1 MFPQIFGKYV
11 LERELASG
19 GMARV
24 YLATLRGAVGFE
36 KRLVVKQIRPELSQD
51 DAFVKRFVE
60 EAKIAV
66 ELSHPNIV
74 PVYELG
80 VELGI
85 YYIAMELC
93 EGLTLTEIL
102 TDTGPLDPAEG
113 AQVGIEICR
122 ALDYAHRRG
131 NIVHRDVTPRNVLLD
146 EEGAVRL
153 IDFGIAAPQTSASST
168 ERVEVFGSPGH
179 MPPEQIRGERLTAA
193 TDVFAVGALLIEAW
207 TGRPP
212 FRRGS
217 FEASAEALNDPLP
230 SLAQE
235 DAELAPVADIIA
247 QAVALKAAD
256 RPQEAEALA
265 RKLREFSRQFD
276 SGDVAK
282 RLGARVRRARRRGHS
297 SVPWLPGE
305 SSGPLTPA
313 ASPRALL
320 SSHPPGGPQT
330 PATPPMPPLTPSTPA
345 GGAPITRTFAAR
357 DDLVE
362 WTRKIASIPPVP
374 DLSESSEPP
383 TDADTAAD
391 NSAEPSNPPSVVEA
405 DEPATR
411 ALPRSNA
418 PSAAPPK
425 PFPWAV
431 AASVAAILGVVGWVG
446 TRGAPPPNPPPP
458 AARSSAETGLGVPAT
473 ATSPVASAPVAV
485 AGSAEPTASASSA
498 AGSATSAAVSASAA
512 SSRSAAPKGSSAPS
526 ASAPSTVDV
535 ATQGVLR
542 LTADPQAT
550 VTVVGAR
557 VSQTH
562 VTPVPGLKLP
572 PGSYSVTFRSPTF
585 GAPVVAQVELGAGAS
600 RGVHADFRA
609 AEPTVSV
616 R

>member
-36 KRLVVKQIRPELSQD
+36 KRLVVKQIRPELALD
-51 DAFVKRFVE
+51 EAFVKRFVE

-80 VELGI
+80 VEQGI

-102 TDTGPLDPAEG
+102 TDTGPLDAAEG
-113 AQVGIEICR
+113 AYLGIEICR

-153 IDFGIAAPQTSASST
+153 IDFGIAAPVTSALST

-179 MPPEQIRGERLTAA
+179 MPPEQIRGERLTPA

-212 FRRGS
+212 FRRHS
-217 FEASAEALNDPLP
+217 FEASAEALKEPLP
-230 SLAQE
+230 SIAS
-235 DAELAPVADIIA
+235 DHDELAPIADIIA
-247 QAVALKAAD
+247 QTVALRPTE

-265 RKLREFSRQFD
+265 RKLRDFSRQFD

-282 RLGARVRRARRRGHS
+282 RLGARVRRARGRGLS
-297 SVPWLPGE
+297 SRPWLLGE
-305 SSGPLTPA
+305 GRGPLTPA

-320 SSHPPGGPQT
+320 SSRPPPQT
-330 PATPPMPPLTPSTPA
+330 PATPPMSPLTPAA
-345 GGAPITRTFAAR
+345 GSPVTRTFAAR
-357 DDLVE
+357 EDMVE
-362 WTRKIASIPPVP
+362 WTRKIASIPPG
-374 DLSESSEPP
+374 SS
-383 TDADTAAD
+383 
-391 NSAEPSNPPSVVEA
+391 NSAEDVPVSSRPPSLIES

-411 ALPRSNA
+411 AMRRSSS
-418 PSAAPPK
+418 PAAPLSK

-431 AASVAAILGVVGWVG
+431 AASLAALLGLLGWVG
-446 TRGAPPPNPPPP
+446 LRGRPLVPAPPPASSDSRAAAPERGSVVVPAPGASVEPVVSAPALLSASPP
-458 AARSSAETGLGVPAT
+458 SSAKRLLAAPRSTSSQPVAPPGSASPDEVAAT
-473 ATSPVASAPVAV
+473 AL
-485 AGSAEPTASASSA
+485 
-498 AGSATSAAVSASAA
+498 
-512 SSRSAAPKGSSAPS
+512 
-526 ASAPSTVDV
+526 
-535 ATQGVLR
+535 LR
-542 LTADPQAT
+542 LTADPKAS
-550 VTVVGAR
+550 VTIVGAR

-562 VTPVPGLKLP
+562 VTPVSSLKLP
-572 PGSYSVTFRSPTF
+572 PGSYSVAFRSPTF
-585 GAPVVAQVELGAGAS
+585 GAPVVAHVDLPAGTS
-600 RGVHADFRA
+600 RSVHADFRA
-609 AEPTVSV
+609 AEPTVTV

>member
-11 LERELASG
+11 LESELASG

-93 EGLTLTEIL
+93 EGLALTEIL

-153 IDFGIAAPQTSASST
+153 IDFGIAAPQTSATST

-235 DAELAPVADIIA
+235 DEELAPVADIIA

-320 SSHPPGGPQT
+320 SSHPPGSPQT
-330 PATPPMPPLTPSTPA
+330 PATPPMSPLTPSTPA

-374 DLSESSEPP
+374 DLSESPEPP
-383 TDADTAAD
+383 ADTDAVTDAAAHAD
-391 NSAEPSNPPSVVEA
+391 SSAEPSNPPSVVET

-411 ALPRSNA
+411 AMPRRCCTGRLCGCSATCAANA
-418 PSAAPPK
+418 WSMAT
-425 PFPWAV
+425 
-431 AASVAAILGVVGWVG
+431 AASARSPCDWRPPVRRTSTSWKPVPARAP
-446 TRGAPPPNPPPP
+446 TRSPPPP
-458 AARSSAETGLGVPAT
+458 PMAR
-473 ATSPVASAPVAV
+473 AS
-485 AGSAEPTASASSA
+485 GC
-498 AGSATSAAVSASAA
+498 G
-512 SSRSAAPKGSSAPS
+512 
-526 ASAPSTVDV
+526 
-535 ATQGVLR
+535 
-542 LTADPQAT
+542 
-550 VTVVGAR
+550 
-557 VSQTH
+557 
-562 VTPVPGLKLP
+562 
-572 PGSYSVTFRSPTF
+572 
-585 GAPVVAQVELGAGAS
+585 
-600 RGVHADFRA
+600 
-609 AEPTVSV
+609 
-616 R
+616 

>member
-51 DAFVKRFVE
+51 EAFVRRFVE

-80 VELGI
+80 VEQGI

-102 TDTGPLDPAEG
+102 TETGPLDAAEG
-113 AQVGIEICR
+113 AHVGIEICR

-131 NIVHRDVTPRNVLLD
+131 GIVHRDVTPRNVLLD
-146 EEGAVRL
+146 EEGAIRL
-153 IDFGIAAPQTSASST
+153 IDFGIAAPVTGTRAT

-179 MPPEQIRGERLTAA
+179 MPLEQIRGQRLTPA

-217 FEASAEALNDPLP
+217 FEASAEALKDPLTP
-230 SLAQE
+230 LE
-235 DAELAPVADIIA
+235 HDHPDLAPISAAIT
-247 QAVALKAAD
+247 QAVALDPAD

-265 RKLREFSRQFD
+265 RKLRDFSRQFD

-282 RLGARVRRARRRGHS
+282 RLGDRVQRARRRLRS

-313 ASPRALL
+313 ASPRAIL
-320 SSHPPGGPQT
+320 SSRPPLATPRAARGPQT
-330 PATPPMPPLTPSTPA
+330 PATPPMAPYTPPGS
-345 GGAPITRTFAAR
+345 PITRTFAAR

-362 WTRKIASIPPVP
+362 WTRKIASIPPGA
-374 DLSESSEPP
+374 DSEADR
-383 TDADTAAD
+383 DADDT
-391 NSAEPSNPPSVVEA
+391 PPPSVPAPITGAGA
-405 DEPATR
+405 DEPTTR
-411 ALPRSNA
+411 AMPRSES
-418 PSAAPPK
+418 PSVTPRRF
-425 PFPWAV
+425 PFVVALLGLALAGTIA
-431 AASVAAILGVVGWVG
+431 AASL
-446 TRGAPPPNPPPP
+446 RG
-458 AARSSAETGLGVPAT
+458 G
-473 ATSPVASAPVAV
+473 
-485 AGSAEPTASASSA
+485 
-498 AGSATSAAVSASAA
+498 SAAVSPLPTVRPPLEAPAPASAA
-512 SSRSAAPKGSSAPS
+512 PAPAASAESPPLAPSS
-526 ASAPSTVDV
+526 ASAATSLPRAATTSSRPSGSNSV
-535 ATQGVLR
+535 ATPASAAVAEASAILR
-542 LTADPQAT
+542 LTADPPAT
-550 VTVVGAR
+550 VIITGAKL
-557 VSQTH
+557 SQTH
-562 VTPVPGLKLP
+562 STPVRALALP
-572 PGSYSVTFRSPTF
+572 SGAYSVTFRSPTF
-585 GAPVVAQVELGAGAS
+585 GEPVAARIELAAGTTRS
-600 RGVHADFRA
+600 IHADFRA
-609 AEPTVSV
+609 AIPTVVV

>member
-36 KRLVVKQIRPELSQD
+36 KRLVVKQIRPELSLD
-51 DAFVKRFVE
+51 EAFVRRFVE

-102 TDTGPLDPAEG
+102 MDTGPLDAAEG
-113 AQVGIEICR
+113 AHVGIEICR

-131 NIVHRDVTPRNVLLD
+131 GIVHRDVTPRNVLLD

-153 IDFGIAAPQTSASST
+153 IDFGIAAPVSSARST

-179 MPPEQIRGERLTAA
+179 MPPEQIRGERLSPA

-217 FEASAEALNDPLP
+217 FEASAAALKEPLP
-230 SLAQE
+230 SLAVE
-235 DAELAPVADIIA
+235 HVELEPIAEIIK
-247 QAVALKAAD
+247 QSVALRAEE

-282 RLGARVRRARRRGHS
+282 RLGARVRRARRRMRS
-297 SVPWLPGE
+297 SVPWLPGD

-313 ASPRALL
+313 ASPHALL
-320 SSHPPGGPQT
+320 SSRPPGGPET
-330 PATPPMPPLTPSTPA
+330 PATPPMPPATPP

-357 DDLVE
+357 EDLVE
-362 WTRKIASIPPVP
+362 WTRKLSSVPPGPQVEAVASDSAVAFAPTHG
-374 DLSESSEPP
+374 LS
-383 TDADTAAD
+383 D
-391 NSAEPSNPPSVVEA
+391 A

-411 ALPRSNA
+411 AMPRSSAPASAPRLLPRAILALSAAILAVAAFVNFHAA
-418 PSAAPPK
+418 PAQKPVKTSSSAAPPTASVSRASVGSSASGVVALVASEMALATPTRSAPSGK
-425 PFPWAV
+425 HQAPV
-431 AASVAAILGVVGWVG
+431 AASA
-446 TRGAPPPNPPPP
+446 
-458 AARSSAETGLGVPAT
+458 SVP
-473 ATSPVASAPVAV
+473 
-485 AGSAEPTASASSA
+485 
-498 AGSATSAAVSASAA
+498 
-512 SSRSAAPKGSSAPS
+512 APS
-526 ASAPSTVDV
+526 ATEDAASA
-535 ATQGVLR
+535 QLR

-550 VTVVGAR
+550 VTVAGAR
-557 VSQTH
+557 ISQTL
-562 VTPVPGLKLP
+562 VTPVRGLKLP
-572 PGSYSVTFRSPTF
+572 PGAYVVTFRSPTF
-585 GAPVVAQVELGAGAS
+585 GEPVAARVELGAAS
-600 RGVHADFRA
+600 SRSVHADFRA
-609 AEPTVSV
+609 AIPTVVV

>member
-36 KRLVVKQIRPELSQD
+36 KRLVVKQIRPELALD
-51 DAFVKRFVE
+51 DAFVRRFVE

-80 VELGI
+80 VEQGV

-102 TDTGPLDPAEG
+102 VDTGPLDPAEG
-113 AQVGIEICR
+113 AHVGIEICR

-131 NIVHRDVTPRNVLLD
+131 GIVHRDVTPRNVLLD

-153 IDFGIAAPQTSASST
+153 IDFGIAAPVSSATST
-168 ERVEVFGSPGH
+168 ERVEIFGSPGH
-179 MPPEQIRGERLTAA
+179 MPPEQIRGERLTPA

-217 FEASAEALNDPLP
+217 FEASAEALKEPLP
-230 SLAQE
+230 SLVSDHPE
-235 DAELAPVADIIA
+235 LEPIAEIVA
-247 QAVALKAAD
+247 QAVALRALD

-265 RKLREFSRQFD
+265 RKLRDFSRQFD

-282 RLGARVRRARRRGHS
+282 RLGARVRRARRRNKS
-297 SVPWLPGE
+297 SVPWLPGD

-320 SSHPPGGPQT
+320 SSRPPGGPRT
-330 PATPPMPPLTPSTPA
+330 PATPPLPATPPA
-345 GGAPITRTFAAR
+345 GAPITRTFAAR
-357 DDLVE
+357 EDIVE
-362 WTRKIASIPPVP
+362 WTRKIASIPPAAEP
-374 DLSESSEPP
+374 DLAVPSAPP
-383 TDADTAAD
+383 A
-391 NSAEPSNPPSVVEA
+391 SVVETS
-405 DEPATR
+405 EPATR
-411 ALPRSNA
+411 ALPRSSA
-418 PSAAPPK
+418 PRGPAKRFPRALAGSSAVLLGLLTWVGLRGGGPSGVAPAASLALGRAAASLASTTALEVPASVASAAPT
-425 PFPWAV
+425 V
-431 AASVAAILGVVGWVG
+431 SVV
-446 TRGAPPPNPPPP
+446 TPTAPALPPP
-458 AARSSAETGLGVPAT
+458 AP
-473 ATSPVASAPVAV
+473 PI
-485 AGSAEPTASASSA
+485 
-498 AGSATSAAVSASAA
+498 
-512 SSRSAAPKGSSAPS
+512 RSAAPSHPAPP
-526 ASAPSTVDV
+526 ASAPASAVVDD
-535 ATQGVLR
+535 ALSAQLR

-557 VSQTH
+557 VAQTQL
-562 VTPVPGLKLP
+562 TPVRGLKLP
-572 PGSYSVTFRSPTF
+572 PGVYAVTFRSPTF
-585 GAPVVAQVELGAGAS
+585 GEPVVARVELTAGGS
-600 RGVHADFRA
+600 RSVHADFRA
-609 AEPTVSV
+609 AIPTVAV
-616 R
+616 H

>member
-36 KRLVVKQIRPELSQD
+36 KRLVVKQIRPELALD
-51 DAFVKRFVE
+51 EAFVKRFVE

-80 VELGI
+80 VEQGI

-113 AQVGIEICR
+113 AYVGIEICR

-153 IDFGIAAPQTSASST
+153 IDFGIAAHVTSPLST

-179 MPPEQIRGERLTAA
+179 MPPEQIRGERLTPA

-212 FRRGS
+212 FRRHS
-217 FEASAEALNDPLP
+217 FEASADALQERLP
-230 SLAQE
+230 SIATDHE
-235 DAELAPVADIIA
+235 ELAPIADIIA
-247 QAVALKAAD
+247 QTVALRPAE

-265 RKLREFSRQFD
+265 RKLRDFSRQFD

-282 RLGARVRRARRRGHS
+282 RLGARVRRARRRGLS
-297 SVPWLPGE
+297 SRPWLPGE
-305 SSGPLTPA
+305 GSAPLTPA
-313 ASPRALL
+313 ASPRALR
-320 SSHPPGGPQT
+320 SSRPPPRT
-330 PATPPMPPLTPSTPA
+330 PVTPPMSPLTPITSA
-345 GGAPITRTFAAR
+345 AGAPITRTFAAR
-357 DDLVE
+357 EDLVE
-362 WTRKIASIPPVP
+362 WTRKIASIPPGASNDAAP
-374 DLSESSEPP
+374 SPAPSRPPAMDESE
-383 TDADTAAD
+383 
-391 NSAEPSNPPSVVEA
+391 
-405 DEPATR
+405 EPATR
-411 ALPRSNA
+411 AMPRSSS
-418 PSAAPPK
+418 PSARSGT
-425 PFPWAV
+425 PFSWAI
-431 AASVAAILGVVGWVG
+431 AASLAVLLGVGGWLGARRGTAVGIPTPV
-446 TRGAPPPNPPPP
+446 
-458 AARSSAETGLGVPAT
+458 SSNSGQAM
-473 ATSPVASAPVAV
+473 
-485 AGSAEPTASASSA
+485 AGSAAAVVGAAARASVELAVDAPALVSALPPSSASRVPVAPRSTSSKPVVPPASVTAVEVA
-498 AGSATSAAVSASAA
+498 ATAL
-512 SSRSAAPKGSSAPS
+512 
-526 ASAPSTVDV
+526 
-535 ATQGVLR
+535 LR
-542 LTADPQAT
+542 LTADPRAS
-550 VTVVGAR
+550 VTIVGAR

-562 VTPVPGLKLP
+562 ATPVSSLKLP

-585 GAPVVAQVELGAGAS
+585 GAPVVTQVELDAGTS
-600 RGVHADFRA
+600 RSVHADFRA
-609 AEPTVSV
+609 AEPTVTV